1 MDLSALH
8 KILFEFKSR
17 QKERGR
23 ILLSLNSWLVSL
35 KSDFLKVIILIA
47 LRCCLLM
54 ISRLVLAA

>member
-8 KILFEFKSR
+8 KILFEFKFI
-17 QKERGR
+17 QEERGR

-35 KSDFLKVIILIA
+35 KSGFLKVIILIA